1 MPGAII
7 GIDNENRLLEL
18 RIRRLTIFIYSILS
32 DCRIFPLDPSPLV
45 RSGLQQVQ
53 PKRRE
58 RLWEDKF
65 RGSAENQNQ
74 RNLREAIRNKTV
86 NNEILADIVMVGSD
100 VRRMKRW

>member
-18 RIRRLTIFIYSILS
+18 RMRRLTIFICILS